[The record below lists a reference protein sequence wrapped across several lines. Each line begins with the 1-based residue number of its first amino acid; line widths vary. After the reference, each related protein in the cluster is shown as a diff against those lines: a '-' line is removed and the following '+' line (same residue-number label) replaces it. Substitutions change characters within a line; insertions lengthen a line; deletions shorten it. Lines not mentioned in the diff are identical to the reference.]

1 MSSITNRRL
10 AAVMFTDI
18 VGFSNIMS
26 ADESM
31 ALEVLDLKV
40 KMLNPILKKHEG
52 ELIKNMGDGSL
63 SCFESAVNAV
73 KCAQSLIELIE
84 KEQSFNVRVGIHLG
98 EVVYRDKDVFGDGV
112 NIASR
117 LENLA
122 EPGSILISKDV
133 NDQLSNHTGF
143 QTKSLGT
150 HSIKGIGRVLEIFTL
165 TEKSDPKGGGYLVE
179 KVVDVKER
187 PNSIPSVAVIPIIN
201 KGPEEDDFYT
211 YSISYDMIS
220 DMSSLGKL
228 RVASMNT
235 VEKADY
241 KTLTPDRLAD
251 ELSVRYIVN
260 GSFWKRDKL
269 FQLSIELYDT
279 EDKNVLWS
287 DHWYENW
294 DNLSS
299 IKDKLTEGILTVLK
313 VDENQDLGISTNI
326 STKTEAYEMYLKG
339 KFLYRTRQ
347 SLDDRAKARSLFEKA
362 VKLDPNLIKAKV
374 ILGETYYVDG
384 DFEKAINIYKEC
396 IKSARSLDRKKEES
410 RCLHGIGNTLSE
422 QGHFKKAL
430 SYQEKALKI
439 REEIDDVKGIAFCLN
454 SIGNLYGFLNDLEES
469 RLHLVRAL
477 EIRKVLGNKRL
488 IAITQ
493 GNLGHIYWRMEDYD
507 KAKELGEASY
517 NLRKEVEDWHG
528 VGVALTNLG
537 NIHFNQGDYDTAI
550 SMYNE
555 SADYKEKMGDR
566 LGYGTTI
573 NNIGCVY
580 YKNRDLDKAI
590 SYFEKALKVRKSLD
604 VKVGMCETL
613 EHLAQTHYEKKEP
626 HIALQ
631 YLHDSLDQHNQ
642 LGNMDKVVH
651 LKKEISNMQEL
662 VKGGIE

>member
-1 MSSITNRRL
+1 MAIKSNRRL

-26 ADESM
+26 ADENM
-31 ALEVLDLKV
+31 ALSILDDKV
-40 KMLNPILKKHEG
+40 KLLKPILKNHDG
-52 ELIKNMGDGSL
+52 DLIKNIGDGTL

-73 KCAQSLIELIE
+73 KCAQRLIDSIDDAY
-84 KEQSFNVRVGIHLG
+84 SFKIRVGIHLG

-133 NDQLSNHTGF
+133 NDQLSNHSGF
-143 QTKSLGT
+143 KTTSLGT

-165 TEKSDPKGGGYLVE
+165 TEKTDPNGGGYLVE
-179 KVVDVKER
+179 KVIDVHEKS
-187 PNSIPSVAVIPIIN
+187 NTIPSVAVIPITN
-201 KGPEEDDFYT
+201 RGQEEDDFYT

-235 VEKADY
+235 VEKVDY
-241 KTLTPDRLAD
+241 KTLTPDSLG
-251 ELSVRYIVN
+251 EKLSVRYIVN

-279 EDKNVLWS
+279 VEKNVLWS

-313 VDENQDLGISTNI
+313 VDENQKLGISTNI
-326 STKTEAYEMYLKG
+326 NTKTDAYEMYLKG
-339 KFLYRTRQ
+339 KYLYRTRQ
-347 SLDDRAKARSLFEKA
+347 SLEDRTEARALFEKA
-362 VKLDPNLIKAKV
+362 IKLDPNLIKAKV
-374 ILGETYYVDG
+374 ILGETYYIDG
-384 DFEKAINIYKEC
+384 DFDKAINIYKEC
-396 IKSARSLDRKKEES
+396 IASSKKLNRKKEES
-410 RCLHGIGNTLSE
+410 RCLHGIGNNLFE
-422 QGHFKKAL
+422 QGHYKKAL
-430 SYQEKALKI
+430 KYQKDSLKI

-454 SIGNLYGFLNDLEES
+454 SIGNLYGQLDDLDEARLNLI
-469 RLHLVRAL
+469 RAL
-477 EIRKVLGNKRL
+477 DIRKVLGNKRL

-493 GNLGHIYWRMEDYD
+493 GNLGHIYWRMENYD
-507 KAKELGEASY
+507 KAYKLGQASY
-517 NLRKEVEDWHG
+517 KLRKEVGDWHG

-537 NIHFNQGDYDTAI
+537 NIHFNKGEYDSAI
-550 SMYNE
+550 EHYSE
-555 SADYKEKMGDR
+555 SAKYKEKIGDR

-590 SYFEKALKVRKSLD
+590 FYFEKALKVRKALE
-604 VKVGMCETL
+604 VKVAMCESL
-613 EHLAQTHYEKKEP
+613 EDLAQTYYEKKEP
-626 HIALQ
+626 HRALQ
-631 YLHDSLDQHNQ
+631 YLQDSLQLHDE
-642 LGNMDKVVH
+642 LGNMNKVVH
-651 LKKEISNMQEL
+651 LKKKISNVQDL
-662 VKGGIE
+662 VRGDTE